1 MYLMS
6 LMLWHKINT
15 VNILLIITAFDKQ
28 SIQGIINV
36 FLEFLEILFF
46 NPTEPVMDI
55 TEVQN
60 FRYIIIKIL
69 EGTDDLQG
77 IQHFSMF
84 CFQLLTDVSKMAGF
98 FLEPSDHRDSGF
110 CIHLFGRDAFRVFQ
124 LFVKTVNGSESFT
137 IRIDFQKR

>member
-1 MYLMS
+1 MS

-55 TEVQN
+55 TEVH
-60 FRYIIIKIL
+60 
-69 EGTDDLQG
+69 E
-77 IQHFSMF
+77 
-84 CFQLLTDVSKMAGF
+84 FQI
-98 FLEPSDHRDSGF
+98 HHNQDSG
-110 CIHLFGRDAFRVFQ
+110 RD
-124 LFVKTVNGSESFT
+124 G
-137 IRIDFQKR
+137 